1 MEAKIARS
9 LQLSPWISSE
19 NRLPKSNGSLSF
31 SKCQTKH
38 QRSQMLISC
47 DFQPIKAKSWH
58 RPCLLTAS
66 CSSQNSQASIMES
79 ENSLPS
85 LDEVHV
91 LKSKSEEIEPYLSG
105 RCIYLVGMMGSGK
118 TTVGRIIAEALGYAF
133 FDYDTLI
140 EQAVGGTSVAEIF
153 KLHGEGFFR
162 DNETEVLRK
171 LSLMREVV
179 VSTGGGVVV
188 RPINWRYMHKGISV
202 WLDVPVDAL
211 ARRISAVGTH
221 SRPLFHNEYGDIYAK
236 TLKRLSTLLDKRED
250 AYANAKARVCLENIA
265 AKSGCIDVCTITP
278 TEIAIEALVQ
288 IGNLLKKESREV
300 H

>member
-1 MEAKIARS
+1 M
-9 LQLSPWISSE
+9 P
-19 NRLPKSNGSLSF
+19 
-31 SKCQTKH
+31 
-38 QRSQMLISC
+38 QRN
-47 DFQPIKAKSWH
+47 P
-58 RPCLLTAS
+58 
-66 CSSQNSQASIMES
+66 NASIVEY

-85 LDEVHV
+85 LDEVQV

-105 RCIYLVGMMGSGK
+105 RCIYLV
-118 TTVGRIIAEALGYAF
+118 
-133 FDYDTLI
+133 

-179 VSTGGGVVV
+179 VSTGGGAVV

-221 SRPLFHNEYGDIYAK
+221 SRPLLHNESGDIYAK
-236 TLKRLSTLLDKRED
+236 TLKRLSTLLDERED
-250 AYANAKARVCLENIA
+250 AYANAKARILLQKAV
-265 AKSGCIDVCTITP
+265 
-278 TEIAIEALVQ
+278 ALMFALS
-288 IGNLLKKESREV
+288 LLRRLPLRSV
-300 H
+300 SLSLSLLFL

>member
-1 MEAKIARS
+1 MEAKLARS

-47 DFQPIKAKSWH
+47 HFQPIKAKSWH

-66 CSSQNSQASIMES
+66 CSSQNSQASIVEY

-85 LDEVHV
+85 LDEVQV

-133 FDYDTLI
+133 FDCDTLI

-162 DNETEVLRK
+162 DNE
-171 LSLMREVV
+171 
-179 VSTGGGVVV
+179 VSNLVTAEIFS
-188 RPINWRYMHKGISV
+188 PCIFLI
-202 WLDVPVDAL
+202 
-211 ARRISAVGTH
+211 I
-221 SRPLFHNEYGDIYAK
+221 
-236 TLKRLSTLLDKRED
+236 LLL
-250 AYANAKARVCLENIA
+250 YV
-265 AKSGCIDVCTITP
+265 
-278 TEIAIEALVQ
+278 EALHA
-288 IGNLLKKESREV
+288 LLFRYLLNNSV
-300 H
+300 I

>member
-9 LQLSPWISSE
+9 LQLSPWNSSE

-66 CSSQNSQASIMES
+66 CSSQNSQASIMEY

-85 LDEVHV
+85 LDEVQV

-105 RCIYLVGMMGSGK
+105 RCIYLVG
-118 TTVGRIIAEALGYAF
+118 
-133 FDYDTLI
+133 DTLI

-179 VSTGGGVVV
+179 VSTGGGAVVQ
-188 RPINWRYMHKGISV
+188 
-202 WLDVPVDAL
+202 
-211 ARRISAVGTH
+211 
-221 SRPLFHNEYGDIYAK
+221 PLTGDM
-236 TLKRLSTLLDKRED
+236 
-250 AYANAKARVCLENIA
+250 
-265 AKSGCIDVCTITP
+265 CTR
-278 TEIAIEALVQ
+278 ALVS
-288 IGNLLKKESREV
+288 G
-300 H
+300 